1 MCNRVLVLGFSL
13 SSLTA
18 SAQQVESLICI
29 GCLRFALD
37 SLLCADL
44 GSAVATTVKT
54 SVVKRVLEAYAAC
67 AIQLAELVK
76 KREVRGRS
84 GDGASEVDALQ
95 KGSELL
101 HAQGVAAQA
110 ASTKD
115 VLAVKW
121 LPP

>member
-1 MCNRVLVLGFSL
+1 MP
-13 SSLTA
+13 SLTA
-18 SAQQVESLICI
+18 QAQEVESLICI
-29 GCLRFALD
+29 VYLCFARD

-44 GSAVATTVKT
+44 GSTVATTVKT

-67 AIQLAELVK
+67 AIQLAEVVK

-84 GDGASEVDALQ
+84 EDGASEVDALQ

-101 HAQGVAAQA
+101 HAQGIAAQA

>member
-1 MCNRVLVLGFSL
+1 MTSE
-13 SSLTA
+13 SS
-18 SAQQVESLICI
+18 
-29 GCLRFALD
+29 
-37 SLLCADL
+37 LCADL

-54 SVVKRVLEAYAAC
+54 SVVKRILEVYAAC

-76 KREVRGRS
+76 KREARGPS

-95 KGSELL
+95 KGSDMLR
-101 HAQGVAAQA
+101 AQGIAAQA

>member
-1 MCNRVLVLGFSL
+1 ML
-13 SSLTA
+13 ST
-18 SAQQVESLICI
+18 
-29 GCLRFALD
+29 
-37 SLLCADL
+37 DL

-101 HAQGVAAQA
+101 HARGIAAMQCI
-110 ASTKD
+110 STKD
-115 VLAVKW
+115 VLAAKW